1 MKSFP
6 LRLVP
11 TPGALCVLL
20 CLLAC
25 EDGLQPVPF
34 QGASGRVRF
43 QGAVPDSTEW
53 VRVAVYQRVPG
64 STSDL
69 FAFAAFSDTLPL
81 DNAESPFTLPLDT
94 GTYGWMPVVWK
105 RADAPL
111 SPASLRVMGWY
122 SGEMEAFAEPRSFT
136 VEAGRETAGIDIVA
150 DFTTLL
156 APEEA
161 LAILE
166 GGG

>member
-1 MKSFP
+1 M
-6 LRLVP
+6 L
-11 TPGALCVLL
+11 GALCILL
-20 CLLAC
+20 CLPGC
-25 EDGLQPVPF
+25 EDGLQPIPF

-53 VRVAVYQRVPG
+53 VRLAVYQRVPH
-64 STSDL
+64 SASDL
-69 FAFAAFSDTLPL
+69 LGFAAFSDTLPVG
-81 DNAESPFTLPLDT
+81 AGESPFALPLGA
-94 GTYGWMPVVWK
+94 GTYEWMPVVWK

-122 SGEMEAFAEPRSFT
+122 SGTAGVFAEPRSFT
-136 VEAGRETAGIDIVA
+136 VEAGRETSGIDIVA
-150 DFTTLL
+150 DFATLL

-161 LAILE
+161 LAMLE